1 MLSEA
6 VQIVQNRYPWCCPIS
21 TVSKTVP
28 RGSTGTAQALGAY
41 RLWNR
46 VRCPDL
52 IARASFVSMSSES
65 MFAMRTTMSSIA
77 HSSYRTGRTLGGAVS
92 GLTRLGKAPECCPAV
107 DDSPIDAPGPW
118 ELRRLT
124 GDNGCGAFSIG
135 GSSSS
140 RVSPVASDCESTMV
154 VACSVGTVEM
164 ESPWE
169 ACSDW
174 ACDG

>member
-1 MLSEA
+1 M
-6 VQIVQNRYPWCCPIS
+6 
-21 TVSKTVP
+21 
-28 RGSTGTAQALGAY
+28 
-41 RLWNR
+41 
-46 VRCPDL
+46 
-52 IARASFVSMSSES
+52 ARASLVSMSSDS

-77 HSSYRTGRTLGGAVS
+77 HSSYRTGSTLGGAVS

-124 GDNGCGAFSIG
+124 GDRGCGAFSIG
-135 GSSSS
+135 GSSSR
-140 RVSPVASDCESTMV
+140 RVSAVTSDCESTTV
-154 VACSVGTVEM
+154 VACSVGTVDI